1 MTSDDSTLDSI
12 PKNSKEKSIVD
23 PLFLSS
29 PDLAQEAEQLLG
41 IWMHCK
47 GTRERVHSVVAVG
60 TEKPILRAESSAT
73 NIDPWL
79 QERCGYMI
87 TRARISGRLVTL
99 NILSRAS

>member
-1 MTSDDSTLDSI
+1 MNLLIHFSYL
-12 PKNSKEKSIVD
+12 P
-23 PLFLSS
+23 
-29 PDLAQEAEQLLG
+29 PDLAQEAKQLLG

-79 QERCGYMI
+79 QERGGYMI
-87 TRARISGRLVTL
+87 TRARTL